1 MKTRDDVIT
10 ALLLDLNVMG
20 LGEAAPAEEQSFVDS
35 RLSGMLDDLVARRKL
50 FITDDAQIPDP
61 YFEPLLACLV
71 LRFGPKFGRAEPAL
85 ADIIAAEDR
94 LKTASAPVAPRPTLE
109 LDPAL
114 RRGTVGRFNF
124 IRRG

>member
-61 YFEPLLACLV
+61 CFEPLLACLV

>member
-1 MKTRDDVIT
+1 MKSRDDVIT

-20 LGEAAPAEEQSFVDS
+20 LGEAAPAEEQNFVDT
-35 RLSGMLDDLVARRKL
+35 RLTGMLDDLVARRKL
-50 FITDDAQIPDP
+50 FVTDGTQIPDP
-61 YFEPLLACLV
+61 CFEPLLACLV

-94 LKTASAPVAPRPTLE
+94 LKAASAPVAPRPTLE

-114 RRGTVGRFNF
+114 RRGTTVRFNLG
-124 IRRG
+124 RY